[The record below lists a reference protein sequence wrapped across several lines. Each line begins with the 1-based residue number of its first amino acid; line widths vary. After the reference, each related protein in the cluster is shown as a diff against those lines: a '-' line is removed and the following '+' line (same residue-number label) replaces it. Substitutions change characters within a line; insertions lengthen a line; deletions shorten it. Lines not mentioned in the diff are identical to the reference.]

1 MGAMTLRRSEAGR
14 ALASASRVTLL
25 AVLLERGP
33 SHISDLAEATGL
45 HPNTV
50 REHLTMLLSVDFV
63 RSQPEVRTVRGRPRM
78 VYRVTSAA
86 DVAADPEALR
96 RLEEGIA
103 QARVVASV
111 MASHRDDA
119 AASEF
124 VGDGDRTAPPP
135 GPPSAPALP
144 STQVPAPSRAPDDTD
159 RDILALEAH
168 LDRIGFD
175 PVYDRA
181 ERTFHLWRCP
191 FLALAQAQQDV
202 VCRIHVQLAQ
212 GVLDQVAGSHE
223 VDRLDPFVGQ
233 EHCTLSLRERTT
245 AH

>member
-78 VYRVTSAA
+78 VYRATSAA
-86 DVAADPEALR
+86 DVAADPDALR
-96 RLEEGIA
+96 RLEAGIA

-111 MASHRDDA
+111 MASQRDEA
-119 AASEF
+119 VGSEPIGAAPTIAASSPAHPA
-124 VGDGDRTAPPP
+124 V
-135 GPPSAPALP
+135 PSSPQIPAPAP
-144 STQVPAPSRAPDDTD
+144 APDDAD

-175 PVYDRA
+175 PVYDPS

-223 VDRLDPFVGQ
+223 VDRLEPFVGQ
-233 EHCTLSLRERTT
+233 EHCTLSLRERNS
-245 AH
+245 AS